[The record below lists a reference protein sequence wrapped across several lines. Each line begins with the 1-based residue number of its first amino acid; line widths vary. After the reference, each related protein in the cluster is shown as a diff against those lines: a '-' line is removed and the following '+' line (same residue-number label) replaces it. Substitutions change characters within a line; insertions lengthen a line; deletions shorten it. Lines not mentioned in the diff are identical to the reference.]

1 MKFTWTKAAPTV
13 VGWYWVRFPSMDG
26 CSPAVTIIPVSSRT
40 DCNGHT
46 VFRCNYILPDS
57 GGRPVSEV
65 VGEWAG
71 PIPMP
76 AEAA

>member
-1 MKFTWTKAAPTV
+1 MNFTWTKAAPTV
-13 VGWYWVRFPSMDG
+13 VGWYWVRF
-26 CSPAVTIIPVSSRT
+26 SPMAGYGPIETIVPVSSRT
-40 DCNGHT
+40 SCDGYT
-46 VFRCNYILPDS
+46 VFRCTYNS
-57 GGRPVSEV
+57 GDCPVSEV